1 MQVQTKNKLFGITNQ
16 AEIAR
21 QLGTSQQNVSLWV
34 TSGKF
39 PPRRIL
45 PFCRAV
51 GFAVTPHQL
60 DPILY
65 PNPGDALPV
74 PHEHI
79 ISSVKPQ
86 EVNNHD
92 HP

>member
-79 ISSVKPQ
+79 IPSVKPQ
-86 EVNNHD
+86 
-92 HP
+92 